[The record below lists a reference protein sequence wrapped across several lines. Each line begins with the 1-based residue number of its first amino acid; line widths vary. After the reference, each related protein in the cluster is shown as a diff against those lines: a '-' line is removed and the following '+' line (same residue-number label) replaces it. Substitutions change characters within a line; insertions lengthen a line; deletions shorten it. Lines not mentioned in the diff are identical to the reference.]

1 MRPSGGSTARGGTS
15 LARRYP
21 GAGGDPGARLIVGL
35 WEIRD
40 AWKRWHE
47 DPAFP
52 DTTERLAGL
61 ETDPGTPAWHDIVYA
76 GGRLEA
82 WRRLGNF
89 DSGGQYGRDS
99 RA

>member
-1 MRPSGGSTARGGTS
+1 M
-15 LARRYP
+15 ARRDP
-21 GAGGDPGARLIVGL
+21 GAGGGPGRAPHRRPVGDPRRVEAVAR
-35 WEIRD
+35 
-40 AWKRWHE
+40 

-61 ETDPGTPAWHDIVYA
+61 ETDPRTPTWHDIVHA